1 MATKVGGPDRS
12 ARPHVLGIRWL
23 IDGMNLIGSRP
34 DRWWNDPDRA
44 IRSLIDDLD
53 RYASATGEAVTVVFD
68 RRPPD
73 VASGT
78 HGAAQVLFASWRGR
92 NAADHEIVGIVSAD
106 PDPASIRVV
115 TSDRRLVERVQELS
129 CGAMSSMS
137 FRRRLT
143 STIEVGRT
151 SGE

>member
-1 MATKVGGPDRS
+1 M
-12 ARPHVLGIRWL
+12 
-23 IDGMNLIGSRP
+23 
-34 DRWWNDPDRA
+34 
-44 IRSLIDDLD
+44 
-53 RYASATGEAVTVVFD
+53 
-68 RRPPD
+68 
-73 VASGT
+73 
-78 HGAAQVLFASWRGR
+78 LFASWRGR

-115 TSDRRLVERVQELS
+115 TSDRRLVERVRELS